1 MHRPFKRVVAIVLT
15 ICTLLTSS
23 SIALADSGVN
33 SDMTSSTSLGLY
45 TPSNVITPLL
55 STVLQDDIENNTED
69 IKRDEDATYRFMQL
83 WNDVFTWS
91 NTFTSRNLNTPISL
105 RIESTVSI
113 AERVAEPPLIN
124 QRDYPNTPYG
134 KYGTISS
141 HGCGIACL
149 TMVASYL
156 LDTELDVVQMA
167 KDWGHYNTEHGSL
180 WELFEDCAEPLGI
193 GFQER
198 TYDTEKV
205 MNALTNGQIV
215 ICLQRKG
222 LFTGGGHYIV
232 LTGLTKSG
240 RITVNDPNGKNW
252 TKNKTLQ
259 AGFERGFKPN
269 QIWESGGPYWI
280 YDAKQL
286 TVDTLND
293 ERVTVTYQL
302 KVNE

>member
-1 MHRPFKRVVAIVLT
+1 MHYLFKRMLAIILTLGVLMT
-15 ICTLLTSS
+15 IPT
-23 SIALADSGVN
+23 IALAN
-33 SDMTSSTSLGLY
+33 TSTNTTSTSRTSFGLY
-45 TPSNVITPLL
+45 TPPNFVMPLW
-55 STVLQDDIENNTED
+55 STVLQDNNEIEE
-69 IKRDEDATYRFMQL
+69 IKRDEDTTYRFMQL
-83 WNDVFTWS
+83 CNDVFAWS
-91 NTFTSRNLNTPISL
+91 NTFTSRNRNAPISL
-105 RIESTVSI
+105 RIESNVSVT
-113 AERVAEPPLIN
+113 ERITEPPLIN
-124 QRDYPNTPYG
+124 QRNYPNTPYG
-134 KYGTISS
+134 KHGTIAS
-141 HGCGIACL
+141 HGCGIACV

-156 LDTELDVVQMA
+156 SDTELSIVQMA

-193 GFQER
+193 GFQET

-205 MNALTNGQIV
+205 MNALANGQVV
-215 ICLQRKG
+215 ICLQRRG

-232 LTGLTKSG
+232 LTGLTKNG

-259 AGFERGFKPN
+259 AGFEKGFKPS
-269 QIWESGGPYWI
+269 QIWEDGGPYWI
-280 YDAKQL
+280 YEAKQL

>member
-1 MHRPFKRVVAIVLT
+1 MQHLAKRITAI
-15 ICTLLTSS
+15 LLTVCT
-23 SIALADSGVN
+23 IFTCFTAFADTNVKN
-33 SDMTSSTSLGLY
+33 TVSTLPLY
-45 TPSNVITPLL
+45 TPSDTTISLFA
-55 STVLQDDIENNTED
+55 TVLTESDETNTDE
-69 IKRDEDATYRFMQL
+69 IKRDEDTTYRFMQI
-83 WNDVFTWS
+83 WNDVFSWS
-91 NTFTSRNLNTPISL
+91 NTLTSLNRNAPISL
-105 RIESTVSI
+105 RIESNISI
-113 AERVAEPPLIN
+113 TERVPNPPLIN

-167 KDWGHYNTEHGSL
+167 KDWGDYNTANGSY
-180 WELFEDCAEPLGI
+180 WVLFEDCAEPLGI

-198 TYDTEKV
+198 TYDTQKV
-205 MNALTNGQIV
+205 MKALKNGQVV
-215 ICLQRKG
+215 IALQSKG

-232 LTGLTKSG
+232 LTGVTSNG

-259 AGFERGFKPN
+259 NGFKRGFKPS
-269 QIWESGGPYWI
+269 QIWDNGGPYWI
-280 YDAKQL
+280 YDKKQL